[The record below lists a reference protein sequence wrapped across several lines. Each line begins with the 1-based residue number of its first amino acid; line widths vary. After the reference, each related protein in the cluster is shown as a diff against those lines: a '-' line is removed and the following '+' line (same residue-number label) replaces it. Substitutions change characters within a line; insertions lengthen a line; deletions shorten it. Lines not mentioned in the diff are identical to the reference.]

1 MTNQLGVLLLSCV
14 RHQRD
19 YAPYIAAHPRLKIVA
34 VADEPDLP
42 DWMRRANLEM
52 AAQYDVPYSEDVD
65 AALTRVELRN
75 CRLQMFEVPQMQ
87 PQHEPMVFSH
97 AALQG
102 TGKGLKLAT

>member
-1 MTNQLGVLLLSCV
+1 MSKPIFGVLLLSCV

-65 AALTRVELRN
+65 AALTRDDVQMVSVCTEPTRHA
-75 CRLQMFEVPQMQ
+75 RLATR
-87 PQHEPMVFSH
+87 
-97 AALQG
+97 AALA
-102 TGKGLKLAT
+102 GKHVLVDKPMATT